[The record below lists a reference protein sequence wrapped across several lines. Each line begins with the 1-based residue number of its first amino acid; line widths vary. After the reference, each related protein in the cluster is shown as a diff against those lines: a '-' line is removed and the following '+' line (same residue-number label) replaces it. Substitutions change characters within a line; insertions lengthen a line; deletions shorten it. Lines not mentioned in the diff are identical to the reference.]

1 MEFPLGLPAVVA
13 LALAATAVHVSAF
26 QSSSLARPPSV
37 QPSPLTLCG
46 VSTMSPGASSS
57 NGLLLRDERDVQP
70 MVDWCLGYG
79 AQTAPGVQVAPGIA
93 GKAGHSIR
101 DNRENYGVKTAQ
113 AIPKG
118 GPVLFIPAQ
127 LVLSSSNIQQ
137 EFGGSLDQSEN
148 LLAQYGASDR
158 LPLFRIMVK
167 ILAEYEKLDQSPY
180 FPWLNALPR
189 TFYNGVS
196 MTDACFACLPPYVAY
211 LASMER
217 DNYGYFFQALNAG
230 NVPLRP
236 DTISND
242 DIVRWAYNVALT
254 RHQVVVPAVEK
265 TIAPLADMIN
275 HGTYPNVEISYD
287 GEGNCIVTAIRDIPA
302 ESQLTISLGDASNPT
317 PLFATYGFLD
327 DDCPG
332 VFCKALDHQEEMQE
346 LKYDF
351 TELLFGTEAGE
362 IGTRVWNLFLYKL
375 LKDNNDPNAQ
385 ALLTAVRNKDS
396 STTKQLNQQYF
407 QYTHQ
412 ALLQHV
418 DGIIALVDE
427 LTARAS
433 SYDVRTHPRVPV
445 IVAHN
450 NLVRDT
456 FAKVQAQLY
465 QMVQ

>member
-1 MEFPLGLPAVVA
+1 MVGGWCGSSKCSYRLGHWNHVRNRHVSRPCHEEPAHSPPLLLLLSSAESKDMKLPLGLAFV
-13 LALAATAVHVSAF
+13 ALAATAVSAF
-26 QSSSLARPPSV
+26 HSPSV
-37 QPSPLTLCG
+37 QPSPLTQCG
-46 VSTMSPGASSS
+46 MSTMSGAGASSS

-101 DNRENYGVKTAQ
+101 DNRENYGVKTSQ

-137 EFGGSLDQSEN
+137 EFGGSLGQSEN

-158 LPLFRIMVK
+158 LPLFRLMVK

-211 LASMER
+211 LASLER

-236 DTISND
+236 ETIGND

-265 TIAPLADMIN
+265 KIAPLADMIN

-302 ESQLTISLGDASNPT
+302 ESQLTISLGDASNPS

-332 VFCKALDHQEEMQE
+332 VFC
-346 LKYDF
+346 
-351 TELLFGTEAGE
+351 
-362 IGTRVWNLFLYKL
+362 
-375 LKDNNDPNAQ
+375 
-385 ALLTAVRNKDS
+385 
-396 STTKQLNQQYF
+396 
-407 QYTHQ
+407 
-412 ALLQHV
+412 
-418 DGIIALVDE
+418 
-427 LTARAS
+427 
-433 SYDVRTHPRVPV
+433 
-445 IVAHN
+445 
-450 NLVRDT
+450 
-456 FAKVQAQLY
+456 
-465 QMVQ
+465 